1 MTTRI
6 LVVEDDLL
14 NRMFYHEVLGAC
26 GHEVSMVADGA
37 AVMREVERFKPD
49 LITMDIQL
57 PHVSGLKLIG
67 TLRRK
72 HETRAIPIIAITAF
86 VGREEEARVR
96 AAGAT
101 NYLSKPVTMERL
113 KGAVAAALEG

>member
-1 MTTRI
+1 MTARI

-26 GHEVSMVADGA
+26 GHEVAMVGDGA
-37 AVMREVERFKPD
+37 AVMKEVARFKPD

-67 TLRRK
+67 QLRRK
-72 HETRAIPIIAITAF
+72 AETREIPIIAITAF

-96 AAGAT
+96 AAGAS
-101 NYLSKPVTMERL
+101 NYLSKPVTMDRL
-113 KGAVAAALEG
+113 KGAVDAALEG